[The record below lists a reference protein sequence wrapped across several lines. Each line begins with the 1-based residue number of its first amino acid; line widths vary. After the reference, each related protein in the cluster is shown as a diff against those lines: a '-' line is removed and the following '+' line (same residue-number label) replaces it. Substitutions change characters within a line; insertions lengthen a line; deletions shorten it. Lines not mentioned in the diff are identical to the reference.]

1 MRLIVILTNVV
12 WYNKICQHLKTCLTH
27 RTSIFQVTITQ
38 VKKQAQEKHI
48 IFKEQH
54 RSVDPTVTEY
64 KTLADEVSE
73 SIVQLPLRSKQQF
86 VNLGYK
92 IKKEYALL
100 HKKATIKILLK
111 YYY

>member
-1 MRLIVILTNVV
+1 M
-12 WYNKICQHLKTCLTH
+12 
-27 RTSIFQVTITQ
+27 TITQ

-48 IFKEQH
+48 FQEQH
-54 RSVDPTVTEY
+54 RLVDLTVTEY

-86 VNLGYK
+86 ANMGYK
-92 IKKEYALL
+92 IKKEYVLL